1 MIPVAVAV
9 AVAVAVMAVIVV
21 VVVVD
26 VVDVVKMDSTCMMK
40 MISIFLAFGFYKN

>member
-9 AVAVAVMAVIVV
+9 AVAVAVVAGI
-21 VVVVD
+21 VVVD
-26 VVDVVKMDSTCMMK
+26 VVDVVVEMDSTCMMK

>member
-1 MIPVAVAV
+1 M
-9 AVAVAVMAVIVV
+9 VMAGIVIVVV

-26 VVDVVKMDSTCMMK
+26 VVNMDSTCMMK

>member
-1 MIPVAVAV
+1 MEVAVAM
-9 AVAVAVMAVIVV
+9 MAGIV

-26 VVDVVKMDSTCMMK
+26 VVVIEMDSTCMMK